1 MLSFLEA
8 VAAHPDL
15 ELHSLVV
22 LKSGRTLVEHY
33 WTPWQAEDRP
43 LVYSVSKTLTATAIG
58 LAIGEGRLHLD
69 DPVVALLPE
78 ADPGDPV
85 VSQITVHHLLS
96 MSTGHDQDTIE
107 AAIGFPE
114 AEWVSR
120 LLAVRPQTP
129 VGSRHVYNNG
139 ASFLLGEIVRRV
151 TGVDLV
157 DYLRPR
163 MSEPLGIELHWD
175 TDEAGRALG
184 WSGAHL
190 RPIDLAKI
198 GELLR
203 CDGVWEGTRLLPEG
217 WVSRA
222 TSRQI
227 PTLDPTPEWNLGY
240 GYQCWMSRE
249 GFRLDGAFGQFS
261 LVIPERELV
270 IAITSA
276 QSFTQEL
283 LDLVW
288 DQLIPELPSEPTPA
302 GHDALPVPADAEV
315 GNEWTA
321 DGPAIP
327 GTWPT
332 REEQQN
338 LPELTR
344 LWARRDGAG
353 YRLGFAHSGATAE
366 LVAEPG
372 SWRRQQLVLGEVSIP
387 VAVAAGTDA
396 SGVLSVRIAFIETPH
411 TLRLDLNPSGA
422 AQQGW
427 SVSPLHT
434 AELGLLRIS
443 SADGR

>member
-1 MLSFLEA
+1 MLSFLDA

-22 LKSGRTLVEHY
+22 LKSGRTLIEHY
-33 WTPWQAEDRP
+33 WAPWQAEDRP
-43 LVYSVSKTLTATAIG
+43 LVYSVSKTLTASAIG
-58 LAIGEGRLHLD
+58 LAVAEGLLQLD
-69 DPVVALLPE
+69 DPVVRLLPE

-96 MSTGHDQDTIE
+96 MSTGHDEDTID
-107 AAIGFPE
+107 AATAFPE
-114 AEWVSR
+114 SEWVSR

-151 TGVDLV
+151 TGTDLV

-163 MSEPLGIELHWD
+163 LTEPMGIELHWD
-175 TDEAGRALG
+175 TDRLGRALG
-184 WSGAHL
+184 WTGAHL
-190 RPIDLAKI
+190 RVADLAKI

-203 CDGVWEGTRLLPEG
+203 CDGVWNGVRLLPEG
-217 WVSRA
+217 WVARA
-222 TSRQI
+222 TSPQI
-227 PTLDPTPEWNLGY
+227 PTLDPTPEWSLGY

-288 DQLIPELPSEPTPA
+288 DQLIPELPSEPIPA

-315 GNEWTA
+315 GSEWAA
-321 DGPAIP
+321 DGPAAL
-327 GTWPT
+327 GEWPI

-338 LPELTR
+338 LPELTQ

-353 YRLGFAHSGATAE
+353 YLLGFTHNAAEAE
-366 LVAEPG
+366 LFAEPG
-372 SWRRQQLVLGEVSIP
+372 SWQRQELVLGEITVP

-396 SGVLSVRIAFIETPH
+396 SGTLEVQIAFVETPH
-411 TLRLDLNPSGA
+411 TLRLALDPIGA
-422 AQQGW
+422 AHQAW

-434 AELGLLRIS
+434 ADLTLLRVY
-443 SADGR
+443 

>member
-1 MLSFLEA
+1 MLSFLDA

-15 ELHSLVV
+15 ELHSLLV

-43 LVYSVSKTLTATAIG
+43 LVYSVSKTLTASAIG
-58 LAIGEGRLHLD
+58 LAIGEGRLQLD

-96 MSTGHDQDTIE
+96 MSTGHDQDTID
-107 AAIGFPE
+107 AASAFPE
-114 AEWVSR
+114 SEWVSR
-120 LLAVRPQTP
+120 LLAIRPQTP

-139 ASFLLGEIVRRV
+139 ASFLLGEIIRRV
-151 TGVDLV
+151 TGTDLV

-163 MSEPLGIELHWD
+163 LTEPMGIELYWD
-175 TDEAGRALG
+175 TDRLGRALG
-184 WSGAHL
+184 WTGAHL
-190 RPIDLAKI
+190 RVADLAKI

-203 CDGVWEGTRLLPEG
+203 CDGAWNGIRLLPEG
-217 WVSRA
+217 WVTRA

-227 PTLDPTPEWNLGY
+227 PTLDPTPEWSLGY

-288 DQLIPELPSEPTPA
+288 DQLIPELPSEPIPA
-302 GHDALPVPADAEV
+302 GYDALPVPNDAEV
-315 GNEWTA
+315 GSEWAA
-321 DGPAIP
+321 DGPATL

-353 YRLGFAHSGATAE
+353 YRLGFTHGGAAAE
-366 LVAEPG
+366 LTAEPG
-372 SWRRQQLVLGEVSIP
+372 SWRRQELVLGETRIP
-387 VAVAAGTDA
+387 VAVAAGSDA
-396 SGVLSVRIAFIETPH
+396 SGALEVRIAFIETPH
-411 TLRLDLNPSGA
+411 TLRLRLDESGSA
-422 AQQGW
+422 AQTW
-427 SVSPLHT
+427 TVSPLHT
-434 AELGLLRIS
+434 ADLTLLRIY
-443 SADGR
+443 

>member
-1 MLSFLEA
+1 MLSFLDA
-8 VAAHPDL
+8 VAAHPEL

-22 LKSGRTLVEHY
+22 LKSGRTLAEHY
-33 WTPWQAEDRP
+33 WAPWQPEDRP

-58 LAIGEGRLHLD
+58 LAVGEGLLRLD
-69 DPVVALLPE
+69 DPVVQLLPE

-96 MSTGHDQDTIE
+96 MSTGHDQDTID
-107 AAIGFPE
+107 AATAFPE
-114 AEWVSR
+114 DEWVAR

-139 ASFLLGEIVRRV
+139 ASFLLGEILRRV
-151 TGVDLV
+151 TGTDLV

-163 MSEPLGIELHWD
+163 VTEPMGIELHWD
-175 TDEAGRALG
+175 TDRLGRALG
-184 WSGAHL
+184 WTGAHL
-190 RPIDLAKI
+190 RVADLAKM

-203 CDGVWEGTRLLPEG
+203 CDGVWNGVRLLPEG
-217 WVSRA
+217 WVARA

-227 PTLDPTPEWNLGY
+227 PTFDPTPEWGLGY

-302 GHDALPVPADAEV
+302 GHDILAVPEDAEV
-315 GNEWTA
+315 GSEWTA
-321 DGPAIP
+321 DGPAALD
-327 GTWPT
+327 PT
-332 REEQQN
+332 LSREEQLE
-338 LPELTR
+338 LPELTE

-353 YRLGFAHSGATAE
+353 YRFGFRHGQDTAELTAEPGIWQRQELILGATA
-366 LVAEPG
+366 
-372 SWRRQQLVLGEVSIP
+372 IP
-387 VAVAAGTDA
+387 VAVAAGSDA
-396 SGVLSVRIAFIETPH
+396 SGTLAVQIAFIETPH
-411 TLRLDLNPSGA
+411 TLRLRLTASGESRQA
-422 AQQGW
+422 W
-427 SVSPLHT
+427 SVPPLHT
-434 AELGLLRIS
+434 ADFRLLRVY
-443 SADGR
+443 